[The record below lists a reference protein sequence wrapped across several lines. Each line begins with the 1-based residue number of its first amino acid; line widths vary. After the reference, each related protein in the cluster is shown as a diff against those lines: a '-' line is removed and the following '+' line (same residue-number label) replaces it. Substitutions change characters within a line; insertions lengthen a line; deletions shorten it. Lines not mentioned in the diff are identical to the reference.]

1 MNILFVIDQMDNM
14 NSGVTVIANRL
25 ADELSK
31 TGNTIYWTGIGDGS
45 KNKIE
50 CQELKINK
58 MLQDKILNKE
68 LKFAKPNI
76 KEIEKIVKKVDIIH
90 FFTPFKLS
98 RKVLKIAEKEGVPC
112 TAGFYIQPQS
122 ISNVIGMGQ
131 SRIINKLIFLYFKNF
146 YNKIEHVHCPS
157 NYIVN
162 ELEEQGFISNFHEIS
177 NGVSDEL
184 KYLKLNKPNRFS
196 DKYVITTVGKYVKE
210 KKQDIIIDAIV
221 KSKYEKVIQLI
232 AAGEGPE
239 ENALRK
245 KSFRLTNPP
254 IFNWYSKSELYEI
267 IGYSDLYIHPS
278 DFESEPV
285 TCMEA
290 MALGRVPIIAN
301 TEETSAKQ
309 FAIDKKSLFQSGNST
324 ELAKKID
331 YWIEHNS
338 LKLKLE
344 QEYTNIMKKYKL
356 SESALKIEEM
366 FREAI
371 RDFEDGQN

>member
-58 MLQDKILNKE
+58 MLQDKILDKE

-290 MALGRVPIIAN
+290 MALGRVPIIADS
-301 TEETSAKQ
+301 EETAAKQ
-309 FAIDKKSLFQSGNST
+309 FAIDKKSLFKSNNST
-324 ELAKKID
+324 DLAKKID
-331 YWIEHNS
+331 FWIEHHS
-338 LKLKLE
+338 LKERVE
-344 QEYTNIMKKYKL
+344 QEYTILMKKYRL
-356 SESALKIEEM
+356 SDSAEKIERM
-366 FREAI
+366 FKEAI
-371 RDFEDGQN
+371 KDFEDGQD

>member
-1 MNILFVIDQMDNM
+1 M
-14 NSGVTVIANRL
+14 
-25 ADELSK
+25 
-31 TGNTIYWTGIGDGS
+31 
-45 KNKIE
+45 
-50 CQELKINK
+50 
-58 MLQDKILNKE
+58 
-68 LKFAKPNI
+68 
-76 KEIEKIVKKVDIIH
+76 
-90 FFTPFKLS
+90 
-98 RKVLKIAEKEGVPC
+98 KIAEKEGVPC